1 MVRQSV
7 QMFLPLG
14 VAKLQE
20 IHYPRLAPP
29 DHSAVPRPAVLHTAW
44 SSFTEDGQRMTD
56 IDHVHI
62 IFLYIHFK
70 LLTT

>member
-29 DHSAVPRPAVLHTAW
+29 DHSAVPRPAVLHAAW
-44 SSFTEDGQRMTD
+44 SSFTEDGQRMTQ
-56 IDHVHI
+56 
-62 IFLYIHFK
+62 
-70 LLTT
+70 T